1 MNIEMIED
9 LYICICFIYLGLLIC
24 GCECAGNNHGKME
37 NQDYTF
43 VLTEIAKVRSNEEI
57 LTSLSSIL
65 LCVCNMNECL
75 RLDSFCEN

>member
-1 MNIEMIED
+1 MHMFYLSWTTD
-9 LYICICFIYLGLLIC
+9 MCF
-24 GCECAGNNHGKME
+24 ECVGNNHGKKE

-65 LCVCNMNECL
+65 LCECNMNGCL
-75 RLDSFCEN
+75 RLDSFL

>member
-1 MNIEMIED
+1 MTIELIED
-9 LYICICFIYLGLLIC
+9 LYVHMFYLSCTIDMCF
-24 GCECAGNNHGKME
+24 ECAGNNHGKME

-65 LCVCNMNECL
+65 LCECNVNGCL